1 MPTNIQRDLADY
13 VRQGL
18 KKNGRTQRQLAD
30 DAGVTT
36 KHVTMVL
43 SGKSAASVQMW
54 QKLVDAAWKGS
65 EQPHDAPQTVDVG

>member
-1 MPTNIQRDLADY
+1 MPTDIQGDLAAY

-18 KKNGRTQRQLAD
+18 KKTGRTQRQLAD

-43 SGKSAASVQMW
+43 NGKSAASVQMW
-54 QKLVDAAWKGS
+54 QKLVDAAWKGA
-65 EQPHDAPQTVDVG
+65 EQPRDAEVVEVR